1 MPEAPLPPVGAV
13 SNRAYG
19 ARCIIPI
26 NSIAVAN
33 RAYGTRCVI
42 PINSIAVSNRAYG
55 VRAASFLLTLYMI
68 AYSVA
73 SVKLQRHSVLGF
85 EVRLQNRQRL
95 RRFKTGGASQKH
107 TTLRFPYRA
116 NSPTLALVAF
126 GQAQPTDT
134 G

>member
-1 MPEAPLPPVGAV
+1 MPEIPPVGAV
-13 SNRAYG
+13 S
-19 ARCIIPI
+19 
-26 NSIAVAN
+26 N

-42 PINSIAVSNRAYG
+42 PINSIAVQTAPTK
-55 VRAASFLLTLYMI
+55 RAASFLLTLYMI

-73 SVKLQRHSVLGF
+73 SVKLQRHSVLDF

-107 TTLRFPYRA
+107 TTLRFAR
-116 NSPTLALVAF
+116 SPALALVAF
-126 GQAQPTDT
+126 GRAQPTDT